1 MMWDGEGAWKGRRG
15 LGRGK
20 GEGLRRVIG
29 GMMGGEGK
37 SEERKT

>member
-1 MMWDGEGAWKGRRG
+1 MEGEERVGEGEGG
-15 LGRGK
+15 
-20 GEGLRRVIG
+20 GLRRVIG